1 MQLLVFCAPPR
12 SWDLASLPLIA
23 KLEHVLSLN
32 MITEHITE
40 VLVYRSLRPF
50 QFGLSYL

>member
-1 MQLLVFCAPPR
+1 MQLLVFCTSPR

-23 KLEHVLSLN
+23 KPKHVLSLN
-32 MITEHITE
+32 AITEHITE
-40 VLVYRSLRPF
+40 VLVYRCRRPF